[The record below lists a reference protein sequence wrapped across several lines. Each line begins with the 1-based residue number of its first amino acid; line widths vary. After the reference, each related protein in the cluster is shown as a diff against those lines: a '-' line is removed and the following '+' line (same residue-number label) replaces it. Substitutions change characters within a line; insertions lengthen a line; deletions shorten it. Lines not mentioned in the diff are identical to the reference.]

1 MANLVNLG
9 VNVVAYKKNNHLF
22 GMTCAWM
29 TMVDYDKLVML
40 LGSQSDTAHAL
51 KEGDIIGISAL
62 SSSQED
68 VANNFGNHHSLETNK
83 FESVSYDIDNG
94 AILIKDAKTRLKCR
108 VFNIDR
114 VKGNDE
120 DFLVFVEVIDSKIDE
135 NLKFLQKESLD

>member
-51 KEGDIIGISAL
+51 KVGDIIGVSAL
-62 SSSQED
+62 SSAQEE
-68 VANNFGNHHSLETNK
+68 VANHFGDNHSLKVNK
-83 FESVSYDIDNG
+83 FESASYDEKDG
-94 AILIKDAKTRLKCR
+94 AILIKGAKTRLKCR
-108 VFNIDR
+108 VFDISR

-120 DFLVFVEVIDSKIDE
+120 DFLVFAEVIESDSDE